1 MPKAKVLI
9 VEDNPMNME
18 LAGDLLEAEGY
29 EILRAATALEA
40 LGVLQEVKPDL
51 ILMDVQLPGL
61 SGLDL
66 TKRLK
71 KDLKTHDVPIIAFT
85 AYSMKCDQEMA
96 FKVGCDGYISKPI
109 DTKRFVGAIEVF
121 LLGKRHDLKM
131 PIQRA

>member
-1 MPKAKVLI
+1 MPKARVLI

-18 LAGDLLEAEGY
+18 LAGDLLTAEGY
-29 EILRAATALEA
+29 EVLRAATALEA

-51 ILMDVQLPGL
+51 ILMDIQLPGL

-85 AYSMKCDQEMA
+85 AHTRKCDQEI
-96 FKVGCDGYISKPI
+96 FKAGCDGYISKPI
-109 DTKRFVGAIEVF
+109 DTKRFVRAIEAF
-121 LLGKRHDLKM
+121 LLGKGLDLRM
-131 PIQRA
+131 PMQIA

>member
-18 LAGDLLEAEGY
+18 LAGDLLTAEGY
-29 EILRAATALEA
+29 EILQAATALEA

-51 ILMDVQLPGL
+51 ILMDIQLPGL

-71 KDLKTHDVPIIAFT
+71 KDLKTHDIPIIAFT
-85 AYSMKCDQEMA
+85 TYTMKCDQEMA
-96 FKVGCDGYISKPI
+96 FKAGCDGYISKPI
-109 DTKRFVGAIEVF
+109 DAKRFVRAIETF
-121 LLGKRHDLKM
+121 LLGKRLDLKTPM
-131 PIQRA
+131 QIA